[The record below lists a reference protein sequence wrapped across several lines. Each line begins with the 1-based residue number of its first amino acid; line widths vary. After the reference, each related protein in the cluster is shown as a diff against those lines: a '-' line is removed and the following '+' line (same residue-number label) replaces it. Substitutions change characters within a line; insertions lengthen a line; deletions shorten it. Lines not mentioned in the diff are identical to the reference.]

1 MAGISR
7 VKALQQAL
15 KSSEIGLTA
24 TQAGFNA
31 GRRTSL
37 DIIVA
42 ERELLGAQRD
52 YARARY
58 DYLLDS
64 LRLKQAVGSLSPQDL
79 QQVNSWLKPGESNAN
94 LKPVSQNKK

>member
-1 MAGISR
+1 MVAGITR
-7 VKALQQAL
+7 VNALKQAL

-37 DIIVA
+37 DVIVA

-58 DYLLDS
+58 DYLLDT
-64 LRLKQAVGSLSPQDL
+64 LRLKQAEGSLSPEDL
-79 QQVNSWLKPGESNAN
+79 KQVNSWLRSDSDKKFIS
-94 LKPVSQNKK
+94 SQ